1 MAERNTC
8 GSKPLTSIMKTNRA
22 HRLQPNSQRQP
33 GLADRMRTNYCHDD
47 FSEEVRMIAEKLS
60 RGLMTAVIVGVFG
73 LGYVCGSMTQR
84 QAEAQIGGLLDKAGK
99 AGGPVGS
106 VAQFGS
112 SLVEMQDHISGLQKN
127 LDTFKQVQ
135 SALGK

>member
-1 MAERNTC
+1 
-8 GSKPLTSIMKTNRA
+8 
-22 HRLQPNSQRQP
+22 
-33 GLADRMRTNYCHDD
+33 MRTNYCHDD

>member
-1 MAERNTC
+1 MTKA
-8 GSKPLTSIMKTNRA
+8 
-22 HRLQPNSQRQP
+22 
-33 GLADRMRTNYCHDD
+33 
-47 FSEEVRMIAEKLS
+47 KLS
-60 RGLMTAVIVGVFG
+60 RAIAIAAVVGVFG
-73 LGYVCGSMTQR
+73 LGYICGSMTQR

-106 VAQFGS
+106 VAQFGT

-135 SALGK
+135 ATLTGK

>member
-1 MAERNTC
+1 
-8 GSKPLTSIMKTNRA
+8 
-22 HRLQPNSQRQP
+22 
-33 GLADRMRTNYCHDD
+33 
-47 FSEEVRMIAEKLS
+47 MIAKKLS
-60 RGLMTAVIVGVFG
+60 RGLMTAVFVGVFG
-73 LGYVCGSMTQR
+73 LGYICGSMTQR

-135 SALGK
+135 AALGK